1 MSVSTNN
8 SEKSIRT
15 FIAIELPL
23 PLREEL
29 SQVGI
34 DLGIDLPK
42 RAIRWV
48 KPANIHLTLRFIG
61 NMPVDKVAELSQEM
75 DLKTSKLQP
84 FMLRLGK
91 LGCFPN
97 QRRPRIIWI
106 GLEGD
111 TNQLMK
117 LHQMVESA
125 VENLGWKREKRR
137 FHPHLSIGRVKES
150 RLIARSNIPYN
161 QELLNRSF
169 LVDSVYLVRSVLEP
183 MGAVYSHLYRSK
195 LGNS

>member
-137 FHPHLSIGRVKES
+137 FHPHLTIGRVKES

-161 QELLNRSF
+161 QELLNRLF

-195 LGNS
+195 LGNN

>member
-1 MSVSTNN
+1 M
-8 SEKSIRT
+8 
-15 FIAIELPL
+15 
-23 PLREEL
+23 

-137 FHPHLSIGRVKES
+137 FHPHLTIGRVKES

-195 LGNS
+195 LGNN